1 MRRAVRDRSTALG
14 YTAAWAMVK
23 RLPEPV
29 TRAGF
34 HQIAEQLLRRDSRA
48 VAQLRANLN
57 QVLPGSGDTFVR
69 PAVHSY
75 LRYWH
80 EAFRL
85 PAWSRERIRDTFTL
99 DNVHLLDDAVRTGT
113 GAVMVPGHLANWDH
127 AGAWAALRYG
137 SVVSVAERLKP
148 TKLFD
153 QFLEFRRT
161 LGMTIYGLG
170 EPDLVRALA
179 REIRAGRVVAL
190 MGDRDLGG
198 GGVDVEFC
206 GAPTTLPGGPALLSV
221 LTGAPLYPV
230 GLWFEGEMLR
240 GEILDQ
246 VPVPEGMDRRDQI
259 QHMTQGVADAL
270 GGAIAAHPQDWHMM
284 QRVWPT
290 VGPT

>member
-1 MRRAVRDRSTALG
+1 MKRSVSDRSTALAYSAG
-14 YTAAWAMVK
+14 WTMVK
-23 RLPEPV
+23 WLPETL
-29 TRAGF
+29 TRATF
-34 HQIAEQLLRRDSRA
+34 DEIARQLLRRDGGS

-57 QVLPGSGDTFVR
+57 QVYPGSGDVFLA

-85 PAWSRERIRDTFTL
+85 PAWSRERIQDTFTL
-99 DNVHLLDDAVRTGT
+99 DNVHVLDEAVRTGT
-113 GAVMVPGHLANWDH
+113 GAVMVPAHLANWDH

-148 TKLFD
+148 TALFD
-153 QFLEFRRT
+153 QFLDFRRS
-161 LGMTIYGLG
+161 LGMRIYGLG
-170 EPDLVRALA
+170 EPDLVRSLA
-179 REIRAGRVVAL
+179 REVRSGQVVAL

-198 GGVDVEFC
+198 SGVPVEFC
-206 GAPTTLPGGPALLSV
+206 GAPTTLPGGPAMLSL

-240 GEILDQ
+240 GEILDR
-246 VPVPEGMDRRDQI
+246 VPIPANENRRDQV
-259 QHMTQGVADAL
+259 QRMTQGMADAL
-270 GGAIAAHPQDWHMM
+270 GTAIAAHPRDWHMM

-290 VGPT
+290 VAA

>member
-1 MRRAVRDRSTALG
+1 MKRALSDRSTALAYSAG
-14 YTAAWAMVK
+14 WTLVK

-34 HQIAEQLLRRDSRA
+34 NQIARQLLRRNDGS
-48 VAQLRANLN
+48 VVQLRANLN
-57 QVLPGSGDTFVR
+57 QVYPGSGDLFVG

-85 PAWSRERIRDTFTL
+85 PAWSRERIQDSFTL
-99 DNVHLLDDAVRTGT
+99 DNVHLLDEAVRAGT
-113 GAVMVPGHLANWDH
+113 GAVMVPAHLANWDH

-148 TKLFD
+148 ESLFD
-153 QFLEFRRT
+153 QFLDFRRS
-161 LGMTIYGLG
+161 LGMRIYGLG
-170 EPDLVRALA
+170 EPDLVRTLA
-179 REIRAGRVVAL
+179 REVRSGQVVAL

-198 GGVDVEFC
+198 SGVPVDFC
-206 GAPTTLPGGPALLSV
+206 GAPTTLPGGPATLSL

-230 GLWFEGEMLR
+230 GLWFDGDMLR
-240 GEILDQ
+240 GEIFER
-246 VPVPEGMDRRDQI
+246 VPEPPAGNRREQV
-259 QHMTQGVADAL
+259 QRMTQGLADAL
-270 GGAIAAHPQDWHMM
+270 GAAIAAHPRDWHMM

-290 VGPT
+290 VGA

>member
-1 MRRAVRDRSTALG
+1 MTGSLQDRSTALA
-14 YTAAWAMVK
+14 YTAGWSMVK
-23 RLPEPV
+23 RLPEPI

-34 HQIAEQLLRRDSRA
+34 DQIARQLLRRDGAA

-57 QVLPGSGDTFVR
+57 QVRPGSGDTYVT

-85 PAWSRERIRDTFTL
+85 PAWSRERIRDTFIL
-99 DNVHLLDDAVRTGT
+99 DNVHLLDEAVRTGT

-148 TKLFD
+148 AKLFD
-153 QFLEFRRT
+153 QFLDFRRS
-161 LGMTIYGLG
+161 LGMNIYGLG
-170 EPDLVRALA
+170 EPDLVRSLV
-179 REIRAGRVVAL
+179 REIRAGQVVAL
-190 MGDRDLGG
+190 LGDRDLGG
-198 GGVDVEFC
+198 GGVEVEFC
-206 GAPTTLPGGPALLSV
+206 GAQTTLPGGPALLSV

-230 GLWFEGEMLR
+230 GLWFDGDMLR
-240 GEILDQ
+240 GEIYDR
-246 VPVPEGMDRRDQI
+246 VPIPTGVDRRAQV
-259 QHMTQGVADAL
+259 QRMTQSASHAL
-270 GGAIAAHPQDWHMM
+270 GAAIAAHPQHWHMM

-290 VGPT
+290 VGPS

>member
-1 MRRAVRDRSTALG
+1 MKRTLSDRSTTLAYSTGWTL
-14 YTAAWAMVK
+14 VK

-34 HQIAEQLLRRDSRA
+34 NLIARELLRRNGGS

-57 QVLPGSGDTFVR
+57 QVYPDSGDLFVA

-85 PAWSRERIRDTFTL
+85 PAWSRERIRDTFIL
-99 DNVHLLDDAVRTGT
+99 DNVHLLDEAVRSGT
-113 GAVMVPGHLANWDH
+113 GAVMVPAHLANWDH

-148 TKLFD
+148 ETLFD
-153 QFLEFRRT
+153 QFLDFRRS
-161 LGMTIYGLG
+161 LGMRIYGLG
-170 EPDLVRALA
+170 EPDLVRSLA
-179 REIRAGRVVAL
+179 REVRAGQIVAL

-198 GGVDVEFC
+198 SGVPVDFC
-206 GAPTTLPGGPALLSV
+206 GAATTLPGGPATLSL

-230 GLWFEGEMLR
+230 GLWFDGEMLR
-240 GEILDQ
+240 GEIFERVPQPALGTRREQ
-246 VPVPEGMDRRDQI
+246 VQR
-259 QHMTQGVADAL
+259 MTQGLADAL
-270 GGAIAAHPQDWHMM
+270 GAAIAAHPRDWHMM

-290 VGPT
+290 VRA

>member
-1 MRRAVRDRSTALG
+1 MKRTLSDRSTTLAYSTGWTL
-14 YTAAWAMVK
+14 VK

-34 HQIAEQLLRRDSRA
+34 NLIARELLRRNGGS

-57 QVLPGSGDTFVR
+57 QVYPDSGDLFVA

-85 PAWSRERIRDTFTL
+85 PAWSRERIRDTFIL
-99 DNVHLLDDAVRTGT
+99 DNVHLLDEAVRSGT
-113 GAVMVPGHLANWDH
+113 GAVMVPAHLANWDH

-148 TKLFD
+148 ETLFD
-153 QFLEFRRT
+153 QFLDFRRS
-161 LGMTIYGLG
+161 LGMRIYGLG
-170 EPDLVRALA
+170 EPDLVRSLA
-179 REIRAGRVVAL
+179 REVRAGQIVAL

-198 GGVDVEFC
+198 SGVPVDFC
-206 GAPTTLPGGPALLSV
+206 GAATTLPGGPATLSL

-230 GLWFEGEMLR
+230 GLWFDGEMLR
-240 GEILDQ
+240 GEIFERVPQPASGTRREQ
-246 VPVPEGMDRRDQI
+246 VQR
-259 QHMTQGVADAL
+259 MTQGLADAL
-270 GGAIAAHPQDWHMM
+270 GAAIAAHPRDWHMM

-290 VGPT
+290 VRA